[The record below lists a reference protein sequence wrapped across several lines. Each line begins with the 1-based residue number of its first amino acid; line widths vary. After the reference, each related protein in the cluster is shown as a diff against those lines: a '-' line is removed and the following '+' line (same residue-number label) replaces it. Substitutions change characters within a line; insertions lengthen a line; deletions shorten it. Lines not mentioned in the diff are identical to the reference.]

1 MKKLLLS
8 LLFVGFLSHS
18 QTPCDNGFA
27 GPYPCNG
34 IDLIAHIDLDVL
46 NAGAGNDSW
55 GWTDPMDGKEYAIVG
70 LSNGTAFIDISTP
83 TAPVYL
89 GKLPTHTANSIW
101 RDIKVYNNHAF
112 VVSEAFG
119 HGMQVFDL
127 TRLRDVPN
135 PPQIFSE
142 DAHYGEFGNAHNI
155 VINPSQP
162 YAYAVG
168 TSTFSGGPHVVDIS
182 DPLNP
187 TFAGGY
193 SNDFYTHDA
202 QVVTYN
208 GPDADY
214 QGQEI
219 YFGSNEDEVV
229 ILNVTDKNNI
239 TNISTISYTNIGY
252 THQAWLTEDES
263 YLIMGDELDEINFG
277 FNTRTIFFDVTDLDN
292 PSVHMEYVAETPS
305 IDHNG
310 YVKGG
315 LYYLAGYTAGLRILD
330 VSDTDNMNVSEVGFF
345 DTLPANNGIGF
356 DGVWNVYPYFESNN
370 LVLSDTET
378 GFYLVKSPT
387 LSTETFVT
395 KEETRIFPNPASDIV
410 NVLTENQE
418 IQSISIFNKL
428 GQVVYEKSQI
438 NDFNFSLN
446 VSGFSSGMYLM
457 KINNNIS
464 KKLIIE

>member
-8 LLFVGFLSHS
+8 LLFVGFISHS

-34 IDLIAHIDLDVL
+34 IDLISHLDLNVL
-46 NAGAGNDSW
+46 NANAGNDSW

-70 LSNGTAFIDISTP
+70 LDNGTAFIDISTP
-83 TAPVYL
+83 TSPVYL
-89 GKLPTHTANSIW
+89 GKVPTRTSNSIW

-112 VVSEAFG
+112 IVSEADG

-135 PPQIFSE
+135 PPEMFSE
-142 DAHYGEFGNAHNI
+142 DAHYGQFGNAHNI

-193 SNDFYTHDA
+193 SDDFYTHDA

-208 GPDADY
+208 GPDTDY

-219 YFGSNEDEVV
+219 YFASNEDEVV

-252 THQAWLTEDES
+252 THQNWLTEDER
-263 YLIMGDELDEINFG
+263 YLIMGDELDELNFG
-277 FNTRTIFFDVTDLDN
+277 FNTRTIFFDVSDLDN
-292 PSVHMEYVAETPS
+292 PSVHMEYVADTQS

-310 YVKGG
+310 YIKDG
-315 LYYLAGYTAGLRILD
+315 LYYLAGYSAGLRILD
-330 VSDTDNMNVSEVGFF
+330 VSDTENQNVDEVAFF
-345 DTLPANNGIGF
+345 DTFPQGNPINF

-370 LVLSDTET
+370 IVLSDTES
-378 GFYLVKSPT
+378 GFFLVNSPL
-387 LSTETFVT
+387 LSTTIFTEV
-395 KEETRIFPNPASDIV
+395 EETRIYPNPARGIV

-428 GQVVYEKSQI
+428 GQLVYEKSQI

-446 VSGFSSGMYLM
+446 VSGFSSGLYLV
-457 KINNNIS
+457 KINNSIS

>member
-18 QTPCDNGFA
+18 QTPCENGFA

-34 IDLIAHIDLDVL
+34 IDLVSHLDLNVL
-46 NAGAGNDSW
+46 NANAGNDSW

-70 LSNGTAFIDISTP
+70 LDNGTAFIDISTP
-83 TAPVYL
+83 TSPIYL
-89 GKLPTHTANSIW
+89 GKVPTRTSNSIW

-112 VVSEAFG
+112 IVSEAFG

-127 TRLRDVPN
+127 TRLRNVPN

-142 DAHYGEFGNAHNI
+142 DAHYNDFGNAHNI

-193 SNDFYTHDA
+193 DDDFYTHDA
-202 QVVTYN
+202 QVITYN

-263 YLIMGDELDEINFG
+263 YLIMGDELDELNFG

-292 PSVHMEYVAETPS
+292 PSVHMEYVANTQS

-310 YVKGG
+310 YTKDG
-315 LYYLAGYTAGLRILD
+315 LYYLAGYSAGLRILD
-330 VSDTDNMNVSEVGFF
+330 VSDTENQNVNEVAFF
-345 DTLPANNGIGF
+345 DTLPQGNPINF
-356 DGVWNVYPYFESNN
+356 DGVWNVYPFFESNN

-387 LSTETFVT
+387 LSTDTFTT
-395 KEETRIFPNPASDIV
+395 KEETRIYPNPARDVV

-418 IQSISIFNKL
+418 IRNISIFNKL
-428 GQVVYEKSQI
+428 GQLVYENSQI

-446 VSGFSSGMYLM
+446 ISGFSSGMYLV